1 MKFVTFIAII
11 DLPEGTRTPVKI
23 NPAHVVGIASP
34 MGANGPLLDRC
45 EVLVSGGMF
54 HVVGTVDEVS
64 AALESAT
71 APPVA
76 AAVEVAPTDLEMAAR
91 VLVMLAQA
99 ASTDVG
105 WDSLSITAIDKVV
118 GVADDDMDWDST
130 ADALRVLAAK
140 LRGGG

>member
-76 AAVEVAPTDLEMAAR
+76 AAVEVAPDAGAVVLRLLGVLTEAAEVGGWGYLDYEAFDAALGVER
-91 VLVMLAQA
+91 LA
-99 ASTDVG
+99 G
-105 WDSLSITAIDKVV
+105 WEDTAE
-118 GVADDDMDWDST
+118 
-130 ADALRVLAAK
+130 ALRALAAK

>member
-34 MGANGPLLDRC
+34 MGADGPLLDRC

-54 HVVGTVDEVS
+54 HVVGTVEEVS
-64 AALESAT
+64 AALESA
-71 APPVA
+71 APPV
-76 AAVEVAPTDLEMAAR
+76 AAVEVAPTDLERAAK
-91 VLVMLAQA
+91 VLELFARDHIVWEPIDLALGL
-99 ASTDVG
+99 DPEVG
-105 WDSLSITAIDKVV
+105 WDDTR
-118 GVADDDMDWDST
+118 G
-130 ADALRVLAAK
+130 ALIILAAK

>member
-1 MKFVTFIAII
+1 MDRQRGRV
-11 DLPEGTRTPVKI
+11 
-23 NPAHVVGIASP
+23 
-34 MGANGPLLDRC
+34 LDRC
-45 EVLVSGGMF
+45 KVLSVGR
-54 HVVGTVDEVS
+54 HVPAFVGTVEEVS

-118 GVADDDMDWDST
+118 GVNDDGST
-130 ADALRVLAAK
+130 THGRRLRVLAAK

>member
-1 MKFVTFIAII
+1 MKFVTFTAII
-11 DLPEGTRTPVKI
+11 DRTRTPVKI

-34 MGANGPLLDRC
+34 MGANGPMLDRC

-76 AAVEVAPTDLEMAAR
+76 AAVEVAPTDLEMAAQVLEVVASEIEDDELEHLAAR
-91 VLVMLAQA
+91 VNNKLGTRYDVTRFDGAISRLVA
-99 ASTDVG
+99 
-105 WDSLSITAIDKVV
+105 
-118 GVADDDMDWDST
+118 
-130 ADALRVLAAK
+130 LAAK

>member
-1 MKFVTFIAII
+1 MKFVTFTAII

-64 AALESAT
+64 AALESAA

-76 AAVEVAPTDLEMAAR
+76 AAVEVAPTDLEMAAQVLEVVASEIEDDELEHLAAR
-91 VLVMLAQA
+91 VNNKLGTRYDVTRFDGAISRLVA
-99 ASTDVG
+99 
-105 WDSLSITAIDKVV
+105 
-118 GVADDDMDWDST
+118 
-130 ADALRVLAAK
+130 LAAK

>member
-76 AAVEVAPTDLEMAAR
+76 AAVEVAPTDLERAATI
-91 VLVMLAQA
+91 VDLLAE
-99 ASTDVG
+99 ASEDEDGEVWTC
-105 WDSLSITAIDKVV
+105 V
-118 GVADDDMDWDST
+118 GVGAVDAALGLGDST
-130 ADALRVLAAK
+130 FEDTSRALRALAAK